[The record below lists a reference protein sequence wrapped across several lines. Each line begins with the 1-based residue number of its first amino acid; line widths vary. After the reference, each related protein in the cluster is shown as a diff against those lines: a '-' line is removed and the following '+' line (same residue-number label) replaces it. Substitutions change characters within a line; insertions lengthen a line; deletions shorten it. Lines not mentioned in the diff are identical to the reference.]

1 MITIMQVSQT
11 SYSLA
16 TNGGSIPPTSTN
28 NNNNNNM
35 NITQDEFDAYED
47 VRESGVT
54 NMFDVSTVSDYSG
67 LNREQI
73 MAIMKNY
80 SELNEKYGN

>member
-1 MITIMQVSQT
+1 MSMK
-11 SYSLA
+11 
-16 TNGGSIPPTSTN
+16 TNNN

-67 LNREQI
+67 LNRQDI
-73 MAIMKNY
+73 MTIMKNY
-80 SELNEKYGN
+80 STLQEKYGN